1 MTYSEDGLSPMPG
14 ARASIETEAQR
25 AYWNDRLRNNWGPHG
40 VGTLV
45 YGRYYNAWL
54 YRVRK
59 NVFRRVISRL
69 DIDLSKSSVL
79 DIGCGNGFYI
89 NQWKKLGAV
98 RLTGVDISDVSI
110 NRLSGEF
117 PEVNLYRLDIS
128 EDIRPLTRGTFDIVS
143 AFDVLFHIV
152 NDDRYREALRNIHLL
167 LRDGGYFLFSD
178 NFLHGEGKRYMD
190 YWKSRPLSFIK
201 TELEKTGFRVM
212 LRTPMFVL
220 MNPPVDTK
228 YSIAERYWVKAMF
241 PVRRIKLLG
250 FFIGGLMYPIELLLI
265 RLMQESPSTEIMIC
279 KKERIRD

>member
-1 MTYSEDGLSPMPG
+1 M
-14 ARASIETEAQR
+14 ETETKR
-25 AYWNDRLRNNWGPHG
+25 AYWNDRLHDNWGPHG

-54 YRVRK
+54 YKVRK
-59 NVFRRVISRL
+59 NVFRRVVSRL

-79 DIGCGNGFYI
+79 DVGCGTGFYI
-89 NQWKKLGAV
+89 NQWRKLGAGK
-98 RLTGVDISDVSI
+98 LTGVDISDVSI
-110 NRLSGEF
+110 RRLSGEF

-128 EDIRPLTRGTFDIVS
+128 EDIRPLTQRTFDIVS

-152 NDDRYREALRNIHLL
+152 NDDRYREALRNIHFLL
-167 LRDGGYFLFSD
+167 KDGGYFLFSD

-190 YWKSRPLSFIK
+190 YWKSRSLSFIK
-201 TELEKTGFRVM
+201 TELERVGFRII

-220 MNPPVDTK
+220 MNSPVDTK
-228 YSIAERYWVKAMF
+228 YSMAERYWEMAMF

-279 KKERIRD
+279 KKERSRNQW